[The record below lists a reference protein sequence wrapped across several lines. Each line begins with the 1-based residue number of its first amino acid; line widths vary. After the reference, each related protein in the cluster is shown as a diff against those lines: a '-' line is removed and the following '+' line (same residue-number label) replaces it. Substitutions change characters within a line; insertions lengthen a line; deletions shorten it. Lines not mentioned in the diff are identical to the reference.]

1 MGTRFGQRCSFVI
14 AIAHSLHLIT
24 EPRSERQQ
32 HSLALH
38 AVGAFPCSRA
48 PPFCR
53 VRSKSYI
60 IASQRNQRMA
70 SAKKR
75 IVECSAGRRIMKVCT
90 DVETASDADH
100 LYVMSASNSL
110 LPGLVKI
117 GRSKNPLQRAID
129 LQESQPYH
137 IKNPRAILGLW
148 LARKR
153 HSQAPRDVPCRG
165 RSWIRMV

>member
-1 MGTRFGQRCSFVI
+1 
-14 AIAHSLHLIT
+14 
-24 EPRSERQQ
+24 
-32 HSLALH
+32 
-38 AVGAFPCSRA
+38 
-48 PPFCR
+48 
-53 VRSKSYI
+53 
-60 IASQRNQRMA
+60 MA

-75 IVECSAGRRIMKVCT
+75 IVECSACRRIMKVCT

-137 IKNPRAILGLW
+137 IKIHALFWGFGWREKDIHKH
-148 LARKR
+148 LAMFRVSDAPGQEWFELPVQNACQSISRVLFSDMPKPKR
-153 HSQAPRDVPCRG
+153 SQAEDNDD
-165 RSWIRMV
+165 

>member
-1 MGTRFGQRCSFVI
+1 
-14 AIAHSLHLIT
+14 
-24 EPRSERQQ
+24 
-32 HSLALH
+32 
-38 AVGAFPCSRA
+38 
-48 PPFCR
+48 
-53 VRSKSYI
+53 
-60 IASQRNQRMA
+60 MA

-75 IVECSAGRRIMKVCT
+75 IVECSACRRIMKVCT

-137 IKNPRAILGLW
+137 IQIHALFWGFGWREKDIHKH
-148 LARKR
+148 LAMFRVEDAPGQEWFELPVQNACQSISRVLFSDMPKPKR
-153 HSQAPRDVPCRG
+153 NQAEDDDD
-165 RSWIRMV
+165 